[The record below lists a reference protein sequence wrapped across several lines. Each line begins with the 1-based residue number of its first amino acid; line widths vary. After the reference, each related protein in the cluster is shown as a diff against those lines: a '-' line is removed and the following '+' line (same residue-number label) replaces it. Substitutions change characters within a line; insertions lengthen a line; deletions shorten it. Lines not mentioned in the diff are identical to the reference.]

1 MIYLGCN
8 KSGVYGSNCDKSC
21 SLNCKDH
28 RCHILH
34 GNCYSCKPGWTGNLC
49 DTSMFRYLR

>member
-8 KSGVYGSNCDKSC
+8 NSGVYGSNCDKSC